1 MITGIVLENFKCFER
16 VEIHPKRVTCFVGA
30 NGTGK
35 SSVLQAFGL
44 LKQMVESI
52 PFSERADALSS
63 NKSLLLQGPLVNVSN
78 PLDLF
83 SLGRAKI
90 PQIELAGSILDGEEI
105 KSFCFGFQTL
115 LSTFSPMPTSDPQ
128 QSTLAL
134 RTVMRLRMVPALRGF
149 TRPAYK
155 LGNERVD
162 DVSLEESFSQQEE
175 QTATNL
181 AYSRRDLHSISPL
194 LERVTGVRLNADTV
208 PPQSVEVS
216 AFAPWGLFNIVLE
229 GFGTNSLIMLLLQ
242 VVTASSG
249 ATVMIEEPEIH
260 LHPKAQA
267 ELAEVL
273 AEAALEEDKQVIMT
287 THSEHITGRLLTLV
301 AEGKLTPD
309 DVAIYAFEKDEK
321 GVCTA
326 KDLRVNS
333 DGTIEGGINDFFE
346 TNLKEMNRFAQA
358 QFDRLKPSE

>member
-1 MITGIVLENFKCFER
+1 MITGIVLENFKCFKR

-44 LKQMVESI
+44 LKQSVEGASAVPTTEI
-52 PFSERADALSS
+52 VAVKVEGLDF
-63 NKSLLLQGPLVNVSN
+63 QGPLVNLPALETLSPN
-78 PLDLF
+78 HTK
-83 SLGRAKI
+83 GRM
-90 PQIELAGSILDGEEI
+90 L
-105 KSFCFGFQTL
+105 FGFSGNYGESPGAINRFSFTTTL
-115 LSTFSPMPTSDPQ
+115 SEGELKIVDSTDSKQ
-128 QSTLAL
+128 ANQELE
-134 RTVMRLRMVPALRGF
+134 RMKIVPAVRGL
-149 TRPAYK
+149 TLPAYK
-155 LGNERVD
+155 LGNEIAK
-162 DVSLEESFSQQEE
+162 DVAMEKGLAKQEA

-181 AYSRRDLHSISPL
+181 GYSTSHIVKISPL
-194 LERVTGVRLNADTV
+194 LRRVTGVGLRTNIV
-208 PPQSVEVS
+208 PPQSVEVKS
-216 AFAPWGLFNIVLE
+216 ETASGPVNIVTE

-242 VVTASSG
+242 LLSADEG

-273 AEAALEEDKQVIMT
+273 TEVALEEDKQVIMT

-309 DVAIYAFEKDEK
+309 DVAIYAFEKDEE

-326 KDLRVNS
+326 KDLKISDDGRV
-333 DGTIEGGINDFFE
+333 EGSIGDFFE
-346 TNLKEMNRFAQA
+346 VNLAEMNRMVKALSNRNDQA
-358 QFDRLKPSE
+358 G

>member
-44 LKQMVESI
+44 LKQTTESLTGSQI
-52 PFSERADALSS
+52 QNTMAYGGNLTLQGPFVNVSDAWNLCLNPERVNSQI
-63 NKSLLLQGPLVNVSN
+63 LLQGKQDFIGTESPFFYPVRITVN
-78 PLDLF
+78 
-83 SLGRAKI
+83 R
-90 PQIELAGSILDGEEI
+90 
-105 KSFCFGFQTL
+105 
-115 LSTFSPMPTSDPQ
+115 FSPIPVVDSESITGAF
-128 QSTLAL
+128 LVL
-134 RTVMRLRMVPALRGF
+134 KRLRIIPALRGL
-149 TRPAYK
+149 TQPNYR
-155 LGNERVD
+155 LGNKSVD
-162 DVSLEESFSQQEE
+162 DVSLEEEFAQQEA
-175 QTATNL
+175 QTASNL
-181 AYSRRDLHSISPL
+181 VYSQENLRKVSGL
-194 LERVTGVRLNADTV
+194 LEAVTRVGLRTDLV
-208 PPQSVEVS
+208 PPQSIEVKS
-216 AFAPWGLFNIVLE
+216 VTDSKSFNIVNE

-242 VVTASSG
+242 LTSAEKG

-273 AEAALEEDKQVIMT
+273 TEVALEEDKQVIMT

-309 DVAIYAFEKDEK
+309 DVAIYAFEKDEN

-326 KDLRVNS
+326 KDLRIT
-333 DGTIEGGINDFFE
+333 DEGRIEGSIGDFFE
-346 TNLKEMNRFAQA
+346 VNLAEMNRMVKALSNRNDQA
-358 QFDRLKPSE
+358 G